1 MKNHH
6 LTRVI
11 SLYEFTHPFN
21 EHLLNMRLLYSQLY
35 IMENKDGDGNIS
47 FYFHKVVIFKR
58 ISKCITSSNPK

>member
-1 MKNHH
+1 
-6 LTRVI
+6 
-11 SLYEFTHPFN
+11 
-21 EHLLNMRLLYSQLY
+21 MRLLYSQLY